1 MSRVKMTLLI
11 GFLFQVSL
19 VFANDF
25 DSDLDLSTDLNGVL
39 YARFTES
46 YQSLLTVVRSFTEVK
61 VTTQRLKNIMPEII
75 QLFKSHDTPLVLYAH
90 SLDQNLSLHD
100 ITYSETYSELE
111 DDTDEYLEIMEEFYG
126 VVIPSIYKRLS
137 KLSKNLSFHLYS
149 KIQIIDGI
157 WDNPSV
163 RFKII
168 ESFKSQP
175 TQLKALED
183 LLVYYK
189 KISDLEV
196 FELQRS
202 SIVDLLGDDF
212 LSDLESDE
220 EILIRLLKVI
230 KTVDDIL
237 DKSHL

>member
-19 VFANDF
+19 VVAN

-61 VTTQRLKNIMPEII
+61 VTTQRLKNIMPELIR
-75 QLFKSHDTPLVLYAH
+75 LFRSQDSPLVLYAR
-90 SLDQNLSLHD
+90 SLDQNLSLYD
-100 ITYSETYSELE
+100 MAYPATYSELE
-111 DDTDEYLEIMEEFYG
+111 DDTDEYSEIMEEVYR

-137 KLSKNLSFHLYS
+137 KLSKNLSFHIYS

-163 RFKII
+163 RFEII
-168 ESFKSQP
+168 ESFESQP
-175 TQLKALED
+175 NQLEALEE
-183 LLVYYK
+183 LLVHYK
-189 KISDLEV
+189 NISDSEV
-196 FELQRS
+196 FELKRS
-202 SIVDLLGDDF
+202 SVAGLLGDAF

-230 KTVDDIL
+230 KTVNDF
-237 DKSHL
+237 